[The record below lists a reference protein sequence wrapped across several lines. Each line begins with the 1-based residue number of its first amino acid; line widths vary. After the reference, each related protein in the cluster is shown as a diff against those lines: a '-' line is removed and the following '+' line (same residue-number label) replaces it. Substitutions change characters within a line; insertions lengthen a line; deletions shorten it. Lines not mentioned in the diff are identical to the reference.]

1 MEGRG
6 GAAVMVATDTERF
19 RARGLSLP
27 SDLSRLLEARRFVE
41 EAAADFGF
49 DEAVQQQVKL
59 AANEA
64 VANAME
70 HGSTSSASEV
80 ALHAVEEGGALVIYV
95 RDAGSFVPRMMHRG
109 AMPER
114 GRGLAFMDLL
124 MDEVDI
130 RPGSEGTEVRLLKRR
145 PA

>member
-1 MEGRG
+1 M
-6 GAAVMVATDTERF
+6 MVAADTRRF
-19 RARGLSLP
+19 NARELSLP
-27 SDLSRLLEARRFVE
+27 ADLSRLLEARRFAE

-70 HGSTSSASEV
+70 HGSTAPGDEI
-80 ALHAVEEGGALVIYV
+80 ALHAAEEGGALAIYV

-124 MDEVDI
+124 MDEVEV
-130 RPGSEGTEVRLLKRR
+130 RPRSDGTEVRLLKRL
-145 PA
+145 AA

>member
-1 MEGRG
+1 MEGFS
-6 GAAVMVATDTERF
+6 ERV
-19 RARGLSLP
+19 LSLP
-27 SDLSRLLEARRFVE
+27 ADLSRLLEARRFAE

-49 DEAVQQQVKL
+49 DEATQQQVKL

-70 HGSTSSASEV
+70 HGSRTPADEV
-80 ALHAVEEGGALVIYV
+80 ALQAVEEEGALAIYI

-124 MDEVDI
+124 MDEVEV
-130 RPGSEGTEVRLLKRR
+130 RPGSDGTEVRLVKRAGEQR
-145 PA
+145 AA

>member
-1 MEGRG
+1 
-6 GAAVMVATDTERF
+6 MVASERTRF
-19 RARGLSLP
+19 DERGLSLP
-27 SDLSRLLEARRFVE
+27 ADLARLLEARRFAE
-41 EAAADFGF
+41 DAAADFGF
-49 DEAVQQQVKL
+49 DEATQQQIKL

-70 HGSTSSASEV
+70 HGSRTPSDEV
-80 ALHAVEEGGALVIYV
+80 GLTAVEEEGALAIYV

-124 MDEVDI
+124 MDEVEV
-130 RPGSEGTEVRLLKRR
+130 RPGKRGTEVRLVKRLDEGQT
-145 PA
+145 A